1 MSLTKKVRRTYSYP
15 HVFLDGCKQ
24 CPCIVLTAPSGIPVS
39 NQALL
44 FAGRHL
50 GPDSA
55 LLLDELQLDS
65 YSLAHEVGGENQ
77 TTRHRLSAHE

>member
-1 MSLTKKVRRTYSYP
+1 MPAGT
-15 HVFLDGCKQ
+15 
-24 CPCIVLTAPSGIPVS
+24 PVG

-65 YSLAHEVGGENQ
+65 YSLAHEV
-77 TTRHRLSAHE
+77 RLPTPVWSRSRRAVLWTLNGISSVGWPSKA